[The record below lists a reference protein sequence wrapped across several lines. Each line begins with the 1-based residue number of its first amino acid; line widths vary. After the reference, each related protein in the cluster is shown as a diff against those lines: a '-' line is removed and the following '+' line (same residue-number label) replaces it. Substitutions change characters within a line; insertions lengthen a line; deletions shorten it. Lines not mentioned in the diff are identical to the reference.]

1 MTLTAADRK
10 VSKPPMGLL
19 LLTLWCVAVLAFL
32 LIGTGAI
39 WLRSWGPARP
49 LIYPVVS
56 SPMMPTINTGD
67 IVLGAMYT
75 VQEPE
80 PRRGDVV
87 LHNASRSGSEWLA
100 ISRVVGLPGDK
111 VQLAGGRLHINEK
124 LVPREPVEDY
134 AAADIYNRMVPR
146 YRETFPDGADHFIV
160 ETEKDRSPWDNTP
173 VIHVPEGKVF
183 VLGDN
188 RDNSMDSRFTEVG
201 AVPISNIRG
210 FPILILWSEDRSRIG
225 SAPR

>member
-1 MTLTAADRK
+1 VTLSIQPSETRSANPA
-10 VSKPPMGLL
+10 LL
-19 LLTLWCVAVLAFL
+19 LLILWCVAVLAFL

-75 VQEPE
+75 VQEPK
-80 PRRGDVV
+80 PRRGDIV
-87 LHNASRSGSEWLA
+87 LHSASWRGSRWFV

-111 VQLAGGRLHINEK
+111 VQLVGGRLHINQK
-124 LVPREPVEDY
+124 LVLREPVEDY

>member
-1 MTLTAADRK
+1 MTLSIQPSEAKRAH
-10 VSKPPMGLL
+10 PALL
-19 LLTLWCVAVLAFL
+19 LLIFWCVAILAFL

-75 VQEPE
+75 VQKPE
-80 PRRGDVV
+80 PRQGDVV
-87 LHNASRSGSEWLA
+87 LHDAGRRGSRWLA

-111 VQLAGGRLHINEK
+111 VQLEAGRLHINEK

-160 ETEKDRSPWDNTP
+160 ETEEDRSPWDNTP

-188 RDNSMDSRFTEVG
+188 RDNSVDSRSTEVG
-201 AVPISNIRG
+201 AVPIANIRG

-225 SAPR
+225 SVPR

>member
-1 MTLTAADRK
+1 MTLSIQPSETRRANPA
-10 VSKPPMGLL
+10 LL
-19 LLTLWCVAVLAFL
+19 LLILWCVAVLAFL

-80 PRRGDVV
+80 PRRGDIV
-87 LHNASRSGSEWLA
+87 LHNASWRGSRWFV

-111 VQLAGGRLHINEK
+111 VQLVGGRLHINQK

-134 AAADIYNRMVPR
+134 AAADFYNRMVPR
-146 YRETFPDGADHFIV
+146 YRETFLDGADHFIV
-160 ETEKDRSPWDNTP
+160 ETEEDRGPLDNTP

-188 RDNSMDSRFTEVG
+188 RDNSVDSRTEIG
-201 AVPISNIRG
+201 AVPISDIRG
-210 FPILILWSEDRSRIG
+210 YPILILWSEDRSRIG
-225 SAPR
+225 SVPR